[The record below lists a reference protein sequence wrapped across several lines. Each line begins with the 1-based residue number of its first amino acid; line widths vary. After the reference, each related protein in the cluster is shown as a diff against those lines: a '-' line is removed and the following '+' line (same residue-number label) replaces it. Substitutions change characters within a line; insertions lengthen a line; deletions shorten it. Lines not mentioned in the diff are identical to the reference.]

1 MQAQRLGAAAV
12 RALYVEL
19 VLEPKPG
26 LVSLRDAGSHR
37 DMNATTFLRSL
48 FALRHYFPRIA
59 QAGMTGAPFEVLEE
73 LGVRAET
80 RMLAA
85 TGGVNTH
92 RGAMFCL
99 GLLCAAA
106 GRRLAQAGSVDA
118 PGLRAVLL
126 DTWGVRAERSGP
138 LRSAG
143 CGADLAR
150 PARSEAPRPAQRRRR
165 GRRRLSDPVR
175 RDPSRLARTRFAPG
189 CRNAAR
195 G

>member
-37 DMNATTFLRSL
+37 DMNATTFVRSL

-59 QAGMTGAPFEVLEE
+59 HAGMTGAPFEVLEE

-80 RMLAA
+80 RMLAVTA
-85 TGGVNTH
+85 ASTRH
-92 RGAMFCL
+92 RGAVFCL

-106 GRRLAQAGSVDA
+106 AVGLRRAA
-118 PGLRAVLL
+118 PSMRTGLRAVLL
-126 DTWGVRAERSGP
+126 DTWG
-138 LRSAG
+138 
-143 CGADLAR
+143 AR
-150 PARSEAPRPAQRRRR
+150 
-165 GRRRLSDPVR
+165 
-175 RDPSRLARTRFAPG
+175 
-189 CRNAAR
+189 
-195 G
+195 